1 MRRRDDEDVDVA
13 QRQVPGWLATTGW
26 VVLGVAALGL
36 PIALVVAL
44 LDSVRRSGTP
54 FAQGLLL
61 GGLILL
67 AVVLVVAAERGISYA
82 AREVS
87 VGGALGIAAGLL
99 ALVLL
104 GVLLPGVGLVL
115 VALGVVL
122 GTPAALAGVG
132 YLAWWRWQNGPR
144 CPGRIAPPIGDV
156 RDRAEARRAA
166 VRARHERTR
175 EAVRRGY
182 VGPGFTRGR

>member
-1 MRRRDDEDVDVA
+1 MA
-13 QRQVPGWLATTGW
+13 QRQLPGWLVTTGW
-26 VVLGVAALGL
+26 VVLGVSALGL
-36 PIALVVAL
+36 PVALVVAL
-44 LDSVRRSGTP
+44 LDSVRRTGTP

-61 GGLILL
+61 GGLVLL

-82 AREVS
+82 AKDGS
-87 VGGALGIAAGLL
+87 VGTALGIAGVLV

-104 GVLLPGVGLVL
+104 GVFVPSVGLVL
-115 VALGVVL
+115 VAVGVVL

-132 YLAWWRWQNGPR
+132 YLVWWRWQHGPR
-144 CPGRIAPPIGDV
+144 TPGRIAPATDDV
-156 RDRAEARRAA
+156 RARAEERRVA